1 MIFKIFFLKPLLKK
15 MIDFREKHIVGYFLF
30 FSVFLFFLNSSAEAH
45 RISPAITSLYSQ
57 PDSLRAEIS
66 INLEA
71 LIAGIGPEHE
81 DTDDAPASGEYNRL
95 RAMPAPELEQVF
107 QGFASEFMKQLEI
120 RLDEQ
125 PLEAKL
131 KELIIP
137 ESGDLEL
144 ARSSRVVLE
153 FPVSTN
159 SQNLDWKMSEIFGD
173 HVLRLMDS
181 KGEVVNTWWVKR
193 GERSPPISLEGRPQ
207 RDFMPRFLEY
217 VEIGFTHIL
226 PKGLDHILF
235 VLGLFL
241 LSAHWKPLLVQVTS
255 FTVAHT
261 VTLALSIY
269 GIASVPSEIVEPL
282 IALSI
287 VYVGFENM
295 MTKDLKRWRP
305 ILVFVFGL
313 LHGLGFAG
321 VLGEIGIPDA
331 FFLESLIA
339 FNLGVEL
346 GQLAV
351 IGIAYLMVGLFFS
364 KSSWY
369 RKTVVIPG
377 SLTISLIGAWWV
389 YERVLLN

>member
-1 MIFKIFFLKPLLKK
+1 
-15 MIDFREKHIVGYFLF
+15 
-30 FSVFLFFLNSSAEAH
+30 
-45 RISPAITSLYSQ
+45 
-57 PDSLRAEIS
+57 
-66 INLEA
+66 
-71 LIAGIGPEHE
+71 
-81 DTDDAPASGEYNRL
+81 
-95 RAMPAPELEQVF
+95 
-107 QGFASEFMKQLEI
+107 
-120 RLDEQ
+120 
-125 PLEAKL
+125 
-131 KELIIP
+131 
-137 ESGDLEL
+137 
-144 ARSSRVVLE
+144 
-153 FPVSTN
+153 
-159 SQNLDWKMSEIFGD
+159 MS
-173 HVLRLMDS
+173 
-181 KGEVVNTWWVKR
+181 
-193 GERSPPISLEGRPQ
+193 
-207 RDFMPRFLEY
+207 RFLEY

-295 MTKDLKRWRP
+295 MTKELKRWRP

-364 KSSWY
+364 KSLWY
-369 RKTVVIPG
+369 RKMLVIPG

>member
-15 MIDFREKHIVGYFLF
+15 MIDFRNKHIVGYFLF

-45 RISPAITSLYSQ
+45 RISPAITSLFSQ

-81 DTDDAPASGEYNRL
+81 DTDEAPASGEYNRL
-95 RAMPAPELEQVF
+95 RAMPAPE
-107 QGFASEFMKQLEI
+107 
-120 RLDEQ
+120 
-125 PLEAKL
+125 
-131 KELIIP
+131 KELVIP
-137 ESGDLEL
+137 KSGDLEL
-144 ARSSRVVLE
+144 ARSSRVILE
-153 FPVSTN
+153 FPFSTS
-159 SQNLDWKMSEIFGD
+159 SQKLDWKMSEIFGD

-181 KGEVVNTWWVKR
+181 KGEVVNTWWVKS
-193 GERSPPISLEGRPQ
+193 GERSPPIILEGLPQ
-207 RDFMPRFLEY
+207 RDFMSRFLEY

-351 IGIAYLMVGLFFS
+351 IVIAYLMVGLFFS

-369 RKTVVIPG
+369 RKRVIIPG